1 MHLEGAVGDLHDLG
15 AAHGAHRRDHLT
27 AVLDARAFDRDLAQ
41 GALAPRLDRV
51 DRDNRPAGA
60 RHRGGHLAEHAAGP
74 VRQRDPQGE
83 GELCGRSG
91 QDVDDTGVQ
100 RAPFAAVHRTDAR
113 CAFADEREPSAR
125 ATRVAAVSSDTP
137 PELFL
142 IDGNSLVYRAFFALP
157 ESISTSKGQPTN
169 AIFGFASMLVKIISE
184 YGARPTLVVWDA
196 GMSGREEVY
205 EEYKAGRRER
215 PDLLSEQWPH
225 MQPLVEAFGYR
236 NMKVPG
242 YEADDVIATLAR
254 RARDE
259 GLEVM
264 VVTGDRDLFQLVEP
278 GVRVMATGR
287 GITDTK
293 IYDQEAVLDRYG
305 IPPELIPDFVGLK
318 GDTSDNIPGVPGIG
332 EKTASQLLVEWG
344 SLEGV
349 LDNIESI
356 SGAKRK
362 QNLTEHAEDARVSKR
377 LATANRDIELDIDLH
392 DLVAGDPDRSRLRET
407 FREFELRAPLER
419 LEEALGSDGAAPAER
434 VDELI
439 RVRAREVPVTGLS
452 RLEGELVAVAAL
464 RPGEAAET
472 VVVAAESA
480 DPDEAAEETEVVVT
494 SGPAQASLELD
505 TPVRGPLTVAAYA
518 GGDELLVAE
527 AETLAAFAMARAD
540 RPVVAHDWKT
550 IATADD
556 PCDAP
561 PLAHDTMVAAY
572 LIDPARRGYPL
583 AELAAEAGLGAE
595 IDGAD
600 GVAERAVLTRVI
612 AERQCARLDEDGL
625 TRLFHEIE
633 LPLVDV
639 LVEMERAGVKL
650 DVRGLAEISERFGA
664 RAAELERRVWDLAG
678 EQFTIGSPQ
687 QLAPIL
693 FDKLGLSRKRRGKT
707 GFSTDARVLQAIRHE
722 HEIVPAIEEWRE
734 VTKLKSTYLDAFPEL
749 IGRDGR
755 LHTTFNQTATTTG
768 RLSSTDPNLQNIP
781 IRTEQGR
788 EIRACFVA
796 EPGCRLISADYSQVE
811 LRLLAHI
818 ADEPVLKDIF
828 RRGEDVHTATA
839 QAILGGQTDPG
850 TRSKAKM
857 VNYGIVYGL
866 SAFGLADRLQIP
878 KEEAQEFIDAYLE
891 RFPKVKEFIER
902 TIERAGEEGHVTT
915 LFGRIRR
922 VPELRSRQFQTR
934 SLGERL
940 AVNMVIQGTA
950 ADIIKVAMV
959 RCRDELRAAGLSTR
973 LVLQIHDEL
982 LFEGPED
989 EVERASEIVC
999 REMAGGFEMD
1009 PPLEVDVG
1017 AGENWLEAK

>member
-1 MHLEGAVGDLHDLG
+1 V
-15 AAHGAHRRDHLT
+15 
-27 AVLDARAFDRDLAQ
+27 
-41 GALAPRLDRV
+41 
-51 DRDNRPAGA
+51 
-60 RHRGGHLAEHAAGP
+60 
-74 VRQRDPQGE
+74 
-83 GELCGRSG
+83 
-91 QDVDDTGVQ
+91 
-100 RAPFAAVHRTDAR
+100 
-113 CAFADEREPSAR
+113 
-125 ATRVAAVSSDTP
+125 P
-137 PELFL
+137 PESPKELFL

-157 ESISTSKGQPTN
+157 ESISTSKGFPTS
-169 AIFGFASMLVKIISE
+169 AIFGFASMLVKIISD
-184 YGARPTLVVWDA
+184 YGVKPTLVVWDA
-196 GMSGREEVY
+196 GMSGRDEVY
-205 EEYKAGRRER
+205 DEYKAGRRER

-225 MQPLVEAFGYR
+225 LHPLVESFGYR
-236 NMKVPG
+236 NIKVPG
-242 YEADDVIATLAR
+242 YEADDVIATLSREAHEKGI
-254 RARDE
+254 D
-259 GLEVM
+259 VTI
-264 VVTGDRDLFQLVEP
+264 VTGDRDLFQLVED

-293 IYDQEAVLDRYG
+293 IYDRDAVIDRYG
-305 IPPELIPDFVGLK
+305 IPPELVPDFVGLK

-332 EKTASQLLVEWG
+332 DKTASQLLQDWG
-344 SLEGV
+344 DLEGV
-349 LDNIESI
+349 LSNIDSI

-362 QNLTEHAEDARVSKR
+362 ENLTEHADAARISKQ
-377 LATANRDIELDIDLH
+377 LATAQRAIAVDVDLDGIATH
-392 DLVAGDPDRSRLRET
+392 EPDRSALRSM

-419 LEEALGSDGAAPAER
+419 LEEALGEDDAAPAER
-434 VDELI
+434 VEEL
-439 RVRAREVPVTGLS
+439 VEAAAREVPLTELAA
-452 RLEGELVAVAAL
+452 LDGEMVAFAAL
-464 RPGEAAET
+464 RPGEAPDEAAAAAASEAE
-472 VVVAAESA
+472 A
-480 DPDEAAEETEVVVT
+480 DPDEAPGIAADDSVEIAEAPPAAATGAGAAT
-494 SGPAQASLELD
+494 GADAAASGAGSAGSSATRLGQGSFDFGDAA
-505 TPVRGPLTVAAYA
+505 VKGPLTVAAWA
-518 GGDELLVAE
+518 GGDVLLSE
-527 AETLAAFAMARAD
+527 AETLAAFVMARGD

-550 IATADD
+550 IAMADD
-556 PCDAP
+556 PCAAP
-561 PLAHDTMVAAY
+561 PLSHDTMVAAY

-583 AELAAEAGLGAE
+583 DELAAEAGLGAQ
-595 IDGAD
+595 IKTDGAHPAEPGASARRAD
-600 GVAERAVLTRVI
+600 GVAERAVLTRVL
-612 AERQCARLDEDGL
+612 AERQRVRLDEDGL
-625 TRLFHEIE
+625 TNLFHEIE

-639 LVEMERAGVKL
+639 LVELERAGVKL
-650 DVRGLAEISERFGA
+650 DVNRLAEISKRFDERA
-664 RAAELERRVWDLAG
+664 IELERRVWELAG
-678 EQFTIGSPQ
+678 EEFTIGSPQ

-749 IGRDGR
+749 VDEDGR
-755 LHTTFNQTATTTG
+755 LHTTFNQTATATG

-796 EPGCRLISADYSQVE
+796 EPGNRLISADYSQVE

-839 QAILGGQTDPG
+839 EAILGGKTDPG

-866 SAFGLADRLQIP
+866 SAYGLADRLQIER
-878 KEEAQEFIDAYLE
+878 EEAQQFIDAYLE
-891 RFPKVKEFIER
+891 RFPKVKEFIDR
-902 TIERAGEEGHVTT
+902 TISTATTEGYVST

-959 RCRDELRAAGLSTR
+959 RCRDELRGTGLETR

-982 LFEGPED
+982 LFEGPEA
-989 EVERASEIVC
+989 EVEQASEIVR
-999 REMAGGFEMD
+999 REMAEAFEMD